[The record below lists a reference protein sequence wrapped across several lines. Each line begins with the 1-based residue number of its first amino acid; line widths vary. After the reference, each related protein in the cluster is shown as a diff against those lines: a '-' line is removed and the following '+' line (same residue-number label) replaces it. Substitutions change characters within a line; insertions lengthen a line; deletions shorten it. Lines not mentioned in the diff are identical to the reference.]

1 MLFRIILNNEMSLT
15 ILHANSNV
23 LMSFGLKSLLSRGGG
38 VESVKNVTH
47 ETQLFQALEES
58 TYDVVIVDPNSKGH
72 FSSETVLKLR
82 EKSKSQK
89 MLIIS
94 STANTAEVLNVLE
107 KGVEGYLTR
116 ECDEDEIIHAIFAIA
131 KGEKFYCNKVMDIIL
146 NKQYSP
152 DEDNCEPTA
161 LTQRESEIT
170 ALIAKGMTNKGIA
183 EQLHL
188 SPHTVHTHRKNI
200 LRKLGINSVSEL
212 TLYAINVG
220 LVAMDS

>member
-1 MLFRIILNNEMSLT
+1 MSLS

-38 VESVKNVTH
+38 VDLIKNVTH
-47 ETQLFQALEES
+47 ETQLFQALEEAH
-58 TYDVVIVDPNSKGH
+58 YDVIIVDPNSKGH
-72 FSSETVLKLR
+72 FSADTILKLR
-82 EKSKSQK
+82 EKSKTQK

-94 STANTAEVLNVLE
+94 STVNTGDVLRVLE

-146 NKQYSP
+146 NKQYNP
-152 DEDNCEPTA
+152 DEDNCEPTT

>member
-1 MLFRIILNNEMSLT
+1 M
-15 ILHANSNV
+15 
-23 LMSFGLKSLLSRGGG
+23 RGGG
-38 VESVKNVTH
+38 VKAVTNVSH
-47 ETQLFQALEES
+47 ETQLFQEIENQE
-58 TYDVVIVDPNSKGH
+58 YDVIVVDPNSKDH
-72 FSSETVLKLR
+72 FSTDTIIKLR
-82 EKSKSQK
+82 ERSKTQK
-89 MLIIS
+89 LLIIS
-94 STANTAEVLNVLE
+94 STTNTFDVLKVLE

-116 ECDEDEIIHAIFAIA
+116 ECDEDEIVHAIFSIA

-146 NKQYSP
+146 NKQISP

-161 LTQRESEIT
+161 LTQRETEIT
-170 ALIAKGMTNKGIA
+170 ALIAKGMTNKAVA

-220 LVAMDS
+220 LIAAEGYRVE

>member
-1 MLFRIILNNEMSLT
+1 MSLS
-15 ILHANSNV
+15 ILHANSNI
-23 LMSFGLKSLLSRGGG
+23 LMSFGLKSLLMRGGG
-38 VESVKNVTH
+38 VKAVTNVSH
-47 ETQLFQALEES
+47 ETQLFQEIENQE
-58 TYDVVIVDPNSKGH
+58 YDVIVVDPNSKDH
-72 FSSETVLKLR
+72 FSTDTIIKLR
-82 EKSKSQK
+82 ERSKTQK
-89 MLIIS
+89 LLIIS
-94 STANTAEVLNVLE
+94 STTNTFDVLKVLE

-116 ECDEDEIIHAIFAIA
+116 ECDEDEIVHAIFSIA

-146 NKQYSP
+146 NKQISP

-161 LTQRESEIT
+161 LTQRETEIT
-170 ALIAKGMTNKGIA
+170 ALIAKGMTNKAVA

-220 LVAMDS
+220 LIAAEGYRVE